1 MNLGDR
7 WIYVIGNCRVMS
19 MGKSLLNLNGILLQ
33 FICTVRCYKKI
44 TGVRVLG
51 LSLWQIRSFWNPC
64 LPTQWDNT
72 LTKGLYL
79 NVIKIDPH
87 ESVYFRV
94 LAIFQTGP
102 KPLFCN
108 GNWPWRN
115 YRNHGLL
122 PSDPA
127 HCFLIPRDFRV
138 CSRQEQACCTLAPGQ
153 TQSHFLAQM
162 WYVNIWQSIII
173 FFFFFS
179 KLKKQENMFLE
190 NCFFGKYFLVVSLV
204 FEWLF

>member
-1 MNLGDR
+1 MWGIEWRAGPTWHWKKNRFVKKKRKKKKNKKKHYTLNLGDR

-162 WYVNIWQSIII
+162 WYVNYHYLHNIW
-173 FFFFFS
+173 
-179 KLKKQENMFLE
+179 
-190 NCFFGKYFLVVSLV
+190 
-204 FEWLF
+204 